1 MKPILP
7 SAEVI
12 VLGRRSKSNSVP
24 HAKTL
29 KVLPKFP
36 RCDNAFYSYNKALKK
51 KKGVAN
57 LIQQAIYKS
66 DFAGNGARGRMT
78 HTKENLE
85 KVAGNKNI
93 KKKPK
98 KVKEIELDSQAVEEQ
113 SQMNFDGTDLRG
125 KRVTSAEEAK
135 AFIKKFG
142 GSIKYNRGE
151 HYKTGRFSGGVLRRT
166 YERETR
172 RLSSAGDNVQKE
184 DEFHSLQESI
194 QEEQTDLNI
203 KPNDEGM

>member
-1 MKPILP
+1 LKPIQN
-7 SAEVI
+7 SVEVI

-24 HAKTL
+24 HATTL

-51 KKGVAN
+51 KKAVVN
-57 LIQQAIYKS
+57 PIQQAIYKF

-98 KVKEIELDSQAVEEQ
+98 KVKEIELDSQNVEEQ
-113 SQMNFDGTDLRG
+113 MQMNFDGSELRG
-125 KRVTSAEEAK
+125 NRTTSVEEAK
-135 AFIKKFG
+135 RFIKKFG
-142 GSIKYNRGE
+142 GSIKFNRGE
-151 HYKTGRFSGGVLRRT
+151 GFKSGHYSGGLLRRT

-172 RLSSAGDNVQKE
+172 RLSSTGDNVEKD
-184 DEFHSLQESI
+184 DEFANLAESI
-194 QEEQTDLNI
+194 QEEQTDSNI
-203 KPNDEGM
+203 KVGDEGL